1 MNKEEE
7 MKPKFGIIGCG
18 NISRFHFNGLKKV
31 GADVVHIVD
40 INEEAAK
47 PYVDA
52 FGARFSR
59 NYKELIADANV
70 TVVSVLTS
78 GKYHKEICLAALE
91 EGKDVICEK
100 TMTDNASEAEKVV
113 QAAKAC
119 GRLFFVS
126 YMKRFF
132 PAVEK
137 AKELLP
143 GLGRLFSAQVRTYQ
157 NWGGNFYELENA
169 DEYDYILNN
178 YGGAIVKC
186 AASHMIDMTLNFLG
200 RPESLY
206 SYIDYVPNSRFDRK
220 ATSLFEYES
229 GLVVSFEAASH
240 PLKRIGYERNS
251 WDEFIQINGVN
262 GRLEIY
268 TVMWDQ
274 PENKGALLI
283 HYDNEKESS
292 TEYRFG
298 AVSPFDIE
306 IAHFY
311 NCLVRRQQG
320 HPDVIDGFNV
330 DVIIEAIQESARRKT
345 PVKLSWHGF

>member
-1 MNKEEE
+1 

-18 NISRFHFNGLKKV
+18 NISRFHFNGLEKV
-31 GADVVHIVD
+31 DADVVHIVD

-52 FGARFSR
+52 FGTRFSR
-59 NYKELIADANV
+59 DYKELIADADV

-100 TMTDNASEAEKVV
+100 TMADNASGAERMV
-113 QAAKAC
+113 QAAKAS

-132 PAVEK
+132 PAVKK

-143 GLGRLFSAQVRTYQ
+143 GLGRLFSAQVRVYQ
-157 NWGGNFYELENA
+157 NWGKNFYELENA

-178 YGGAIVKC
+178 YGGAVVKC
-186 AASHMIDMTLNFLG
+186 AGSHMIDMTLSFLG
-200 RPESLY
+200 RPQSLY
-206 SYIDYVPNSRFDRK
+206 SYIDYIPNSRLDRK
-220 ATSLFEYES
+220 ATSLFEYEN
-229 GLVVSFEAASH
+229 GLVVSFEAATH
-240 PLKRIGYERNS
+240 PLKRIGYHRNS

-274 PENKGALLI
+274 PENNGAVLI
-283 HYDNEKESS
+283 HYDNEKESC
-292 TEYRFG
+292 TEYRFE
-298 AVSPFDIE
+298 AVNPFDIQ

-330 DVIIEAIQESARRKT
+330 DVIIEAMQASAQRKT
-345 PVKLSWHGF
+345 PVKLDWRGF

>member
-1 MNKEEE
+1 

-18 NISRFHFNGLKKV
+18 NISRFHFNGLEKV
-31 GADVVHIVD
+31 DADVVHIVD

-52 FGARFSR
+52 FGTRFSR
-59 NYKELIADANV
+59 DYKELIADADV

-78 GKYHKEICLAALE
+78 GKYHEEICLAALE

-100 TMTDNASEAEKVV
+100 TMADNASGAERMV
-113 QAAKAC
+113 QAAKAS

-132 PAVEK
+132 PAVKK

-143 GLGRLFSAQVRTYQ
+143 GLGRLFSAQVRVYQ
-157 NWGGNFYELENA
+157 NWGNLYELENA

-178 YGGAIVKC
+178 YGGAVVKC
-186 AASHMIDMTLNFLG
+186 AGSHMIDMTLSFLG
-200 RPESLY
+200 RPQSLY
-206 SYIDYVPNSRFDRK
+206 SYIDYIPNSRFDRK
-220 ATSLFEYES
+220 ATSLFEYEN
-229 GLVVSFEAASH
+229 GLVVSFEAATH
-240 PLKRIGYERNS
+240 PLKRIGYHRNS

-274 PENKGALLI
+274 PENNGAVLI
-283 HYDNEKESS
+283 HYDNEKESC
-292 TEYRFG
+292 TEYRFE
-298 AVSPFDIE
+298 AVNPFDIQ

-311 NCLVRRQQG
+311 NCLVRREQG

-330 DVIIEAIQESARRKT
+330 DVIIEAIEASAQRKT
-345 PVKLSWHGF
+345 SVKLDWRGF